1 MEIKQIT
8 VSIGFFVDNSEKG
21 SKGKCGAPA
30 GSSNPSFPDF
40 YKIVPIQKNLICPLK
55 PGIRCSASI
64 DLAIGSHCIECPR
77 IPQCDL
83 LTVWESHQFTT
94 RTVSGRS
101 RGSNPLFVNQE
112 SNDLP
117 KISCVRERARAV
129 FHGKASPASR
139 DERVAEELASV

>member
-1 MEIKQIT
+1 MLMNNE
-8 VSIGFFVDNSEKG
+8 S
-21 SKGKCGAPA
+21 
-30 GSSNPSFPDF
+30 
-40 YKIVPIQKNLICPLK
+40 CPLK
-55 PGIRCSASI
+55 PGILCAATL
-64 DLAIGSHCIECPR
+64 DLAIGSRCLECPK

-83 LTVWESHQFTT
+83 LQVWESPSFIT
-94 RTVSGRS
+94 RTVSGRF

-129 FHGKASPASR
+129 FHGKTSPASR